1 MSTPENNTAPTNLTI
16 ALVDDH
22 NLFRKGLVSLIEMI
36 DEDIN
41 ILFEAE
47 NGIEMQRHLQSGL
60 IPDIILM
67 DINMPDMD
75 GFESVNWLNK
85 NLPSIKVLV
94 VSMVEKEESIIKM
107 LKLGVKGYLSK
118 DVEPEELSDALNAI
132 NSKGFYYTDFIT
144 GKLVHTL
151 QQDHEIAT
159 APKPLALNDNEIKLL
174 QLSCSELTYAQIA
187 AEMFLSPK
195 TIENYRYALFEKLEV
210 KSRVGVV
217 LYAVKHGYVKL

>member
-1 MSTPENNTAPTNLTI
+1 MNTSKKNSSTGKLSI

-36 DEDIN
+36 DADIQ

-47 NGIEMQRHLQSGL
+47 NGIEMQQHLLNGL

-75 GFESVNWLNK
+75 GFESVKWLNK
-85 NLPSIKVLV
+85 HMPGLKVLV
-94 VSMVEKEESIIKM
+94 VSMVEKEESIIRM

-118 DVEPEELSDALNAI
+118 DVEPEELKDALNAV

-151 QQDHEIAT
+151 QQDENA
-159 APKPLALNDNEIKLL
+159 ALTKLVALTDNEIKLL

-195 TIENYRYALFEKLEV
+195 TIENYRYTLFEKLEV

-217 LYAVKHGYVKL
+217 LYAVKHGYVRL